1 MEQLSGATDSYDEV
15 PYDSYPFAQSHPFR
29 LATQARLFGMT
40 PTHPRR
46 ARVLELGCASGGNLL
61 PLAEVF
67 PEATIVGLDA
77 SARQIEQGH
86 EAIRVLGYK
95 NIELRHA
102 NILDID
108 ESLGTF
114 DYIIAHG
121 VYSWVPDD
129 VQRKLLD
136 ICSKNLA
143 EQGVAYVS
151 YNTFPGWR
159 LRGMIRDLMSY
170 RARFFPI
177 RETS

>member
-1 MEQLSGATDSYDEV
+1 
-15 PYDSYPFAQSHPFR
+15 
-29 LATQARLFGMT
+29 
-40 PTHPRR
+40 
-46 ARVLELGCASGGNLL
+46 L